1 MYNCRMPQPSPLES
15 LLGTM
20 PSLLV
25 GFSGGVDSALL
36 AVVARRTLG
45 RDGTIA
51 AIGVSPSL
59 ASGQLEGAL
68 AIAREFDLNVEQVQT
83 AEFANPAYVANPVDR
98 CYHCKAELWRALTE
112 LAAERDMA
120 VVADGTNLDDSGD
133 HRPGLR
139 AATEF
144 AIRSPLA
151 EAGYTK
157 AAIRSEARALDIPIW
172 NAPAAPCLSSR
183 VLYGLS
189 VTPMRVRQVE
199 EGESFLRS
207 LGIDGDLRVRH
218 RGPEARIEA
227 DPKVFE
233 RIRRQRDRIGER
245 LLQLGFDRVTLDLRG
260 YRRGSLLDVG
270 AAPVELIAEVS

>member
-1 MYNCRMPQPSPLES
+1 MPQPSQLES
-15 LLGTM
+15 LLAAM

-45 RDGTIA
+45 RDRTIA

-59 ASGQLEGAL
+59 ATDQLGRAL
-68 AIAREFDLNVEQVQT
+68 EIAREFDLNVEQVRT

-98 CYHCKAELWRALTE
+98 CYHCKVELWRALT
-112 LAAERDMA
+112 LVAAERDMA
-120 VVADGTNLDDSGD
+120 VVADGTNLDDGGD

-151 EAGYTK
+151 EARYTK
-157 AAIRSEARALDIPIW
+157 AAIRSEARVLGIPIW
-172 NAPAAPCLSSR
+172 DAPAAPCLSSR

-189 VTPMRVRQVE
+189 VTPERVRQVE

-218 RGPEARIEA
+218 RGAEARIEA

-245 LLQLGFDRVTLDLRG
+245 LMQLGFDRVTLDLRG

-270 AAPVELIAEVS
+270 EAPVELIAEAG